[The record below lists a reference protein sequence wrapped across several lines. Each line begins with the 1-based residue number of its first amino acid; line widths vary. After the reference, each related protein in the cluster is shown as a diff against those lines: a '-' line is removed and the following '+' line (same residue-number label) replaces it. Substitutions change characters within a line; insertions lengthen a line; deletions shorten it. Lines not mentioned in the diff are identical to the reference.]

1 MAIIHAVI
9 RCCGERTAQLC
20 SSLTERQLPPGSTV
34 SVVSGA
40 PFETTLR
47 RCFEDA
53 MAAGAKWTLT
63 VDGDV
68 LLATNAV
75 AMLIKLAEQMPE
87 HYLQLEGHAFD
98 KVLGRCRKVGHR
110 IYRTSLIPHVMA
122 RLPPPGASL
131 RPESSTIK
139 QVGQAGHPSRV
150 VGEVVGLHDFEQS
163 YRDLYRK
170 AFTHAHKH
178 RSRACQIIDRCA
190 ERHAVDQDFLVV
202 LKGVW
207 DGLLSAEHV
216 PLDASAFASRAD
228 AALSEIGIKEK
239 CAFALTDEAA
249 SRHVDELLRSLL
261 ADTGPPLLV
270 PEDDPREALGPLRRI
285 HRGYLY
291 RIRKRGVV
299 GGHAAALGAVFR
311 ALGSRL
317 EQ

>member
-1 MAIIHAVI
+1 
-9 RCCGERTAQLC
+9 
-20 SSLTERQLPPGSTV
+20 LTEQQLPPGATL

-75 AMLIKLAEQMPE
+75 AKLLELAEQMPE

-98 KVLGRCRKVGHR
+98 KVLGCPRKVGHR
-110 IYRTSLIPHVMA
+110 VYRTALIPKVMT
-122 RLPPPGASL
+122 RLPPPGASM
-131 RPESSTIK
+131 RPESATIK
-139 QVGQAGHPSRV
+139 QVGQAGHPSRM

-190 ERHAVDQDFLVV
+190 ARQAEDQDFLVI

-216 PLDASAFASRAD
+216 PLDASAFASGAD
-228 AALSEIGIKEK
+228 AALAEIGIEDK
-239 CAFALTDEAA
+239 CALALADEAA
-249 SRHVDELLRSLL
+249 SRHVDERLSSLL
-261 ADTGPPLLV
+261 AGAAPPLLV
-270 PEDDPREALGPLRRI
+270 PEDDPPEALGPLARI
-285 HRGYLY
+285 QRGYLY
-291 RIRKRGVV
+291 RLRKRGLI
-299 GGHAAALGAVFR
+299 GGNAAALGAVLR

-317 EQ
+317 EQSR